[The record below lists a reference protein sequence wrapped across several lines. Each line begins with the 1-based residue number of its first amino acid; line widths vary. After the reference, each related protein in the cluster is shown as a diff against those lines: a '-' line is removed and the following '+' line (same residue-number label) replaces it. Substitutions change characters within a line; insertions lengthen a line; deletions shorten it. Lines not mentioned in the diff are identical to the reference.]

1 MNAVTNRC
9 IVLPGRHKAQIG
21 AADPII
27 ELDGRFSRGGTWTGI
42 DALVDR
48 AYLGLRAARGTE
60 ILYRTNDAL
69 HLVLHTRRGQ
79 LALRNAT
86 LTDTSSG
93 GERTRNFPL
102 DRAYRIVHSLVEL
115 VIAWQAEVS
124 PTERWTV
131 LVRGFDDAQH
141 LSRRFFEELARRA
154 TCIDVV
160 VEWRDDMRPA
170 PPGVPAP
177 DWIAALVRTPLAT
190 EIVSATERDRLDVLV
205 SGSGFDAFEA
215 HYPALLAYHRHHGDG
230 EAAARIAV
238 RALSICNHY
247 GFYHE
252 AGSFV
257 DTVLP
262 WFDTIVGDDQEMRWN
277 LVGNIFQ
284 GLALIGRQ
292 DMAQEIVET
301 LAGMHLTRADLLAKY
316 HYVMAMIHLRYAH
329 RQDIAEAERH
339 LTLSGDMVR
348 AARSLIDPDDY
359 HFFKVFSDNGLAF
372 LRVRQGRREEALRL
386 CADGFALLTA
396 ELGENRHQLHR
407 SVLLYN
413 AAQVF
418 VMLDR
423 LDEAR
428 SFYAQAAAMDPNYS
442 EYHNELGNIL
452 QRQECYDEALAAYDR
467 AIACSA
473 PYPQVHFNKAVCHL
487 HCGQAGAAKAALDYS
502 LELDPAQP
510 EALLLRAEVL
520 EGLGC
525 DDEALADMDAAVVL
539 DAGSV
544 AARVNRAVA
553 FFRRHD
559 LAAALSDMDAVIA
572 LDCDDPDHYENRA
585 AIHRAMGQDDRYRRD
600 LMTAVELRRAA

>member
-27 ELDGRFSRGGTWTGI
+27 ELDGRFSRGGTWAGI

-69 HLVLHTRRGQ
+69 HLVLHARRGQ

-215 HYPALLAYHRHHGDG
+215 HYPPLLAYHRHHGDG

-452 QRQECYDEALAAYDR
+452 QRQECYDEALA
-467 AIACSA
+467 
-473 PYPQVHFNKAVCHL
+473 
-487 HCGQAGAAKAALDYS
+487 
-502 LELDPAQP
+502 
-510 EALLLRAEVL
+510 
-520 EGLGC
+520 
-525 DDEALADMDAAVVL
+525 DMDAAVVL

-600 LMTAVELRRAA
+600 LTTAVELRRAA